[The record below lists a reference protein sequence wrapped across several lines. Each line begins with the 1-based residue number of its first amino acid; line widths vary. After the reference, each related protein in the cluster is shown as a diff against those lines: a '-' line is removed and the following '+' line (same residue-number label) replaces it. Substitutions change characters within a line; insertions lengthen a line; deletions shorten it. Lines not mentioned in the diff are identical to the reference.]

1 MPEINYRLLDD
12 CIHVKFEFSK
22 NSELSQYLYCVR
34 GNFVLNSSDIINYIY
49 NSKKVDQDYIIKES
63 EVKDNS
69 EIIIKLN
76 KHSVFFINIT
86 FKSLYPLYDNEEATD
101 IKCLNKEKISS
112 IIKRFKIKKSLKEKY
127 LRFLVKKT
135 EIDELDP
142 LKREIEDLTVEEF
155 GLKNNS
161 VILYHQEN

>member
-1 MPEINYRLLDD
+1 MYDD
-12 CIHVKFEFSK
+12 
-22 NSELSQYLYCVR
+22 
-34 GNFVLNSSDIINYIY
+34 
-49 NSKKVDQDYIIKES
+49 
-63 EVKDNS
+63 
-69 EIIIKLN
+69 
-76 KHSVFFINIT
+76 
-86 FKSLYPLYDNEEATD
+86 EEATD

-135 EIDELDP
+135 EIDELDL

>member
-1 MPEINYRLLDD
+1 M
-12 CIHVKFEFSK
+12 
-22 NSELSQYLYCVR
+22 
-34 GNFVLNSSDIINYIY
+34 
-49 NSKKVDQDYIIKES
+49 
-63 EVKDNS
+63 
-69 EIIIKLN
+69 
-76 KHSVFFINIT
+76 
-86 FKSLYPLYDNEEATD
+86 YPLYDNEEATD

-142 LKREIEDLTVEEF
+142 LKRKIEDLTVEEF

-161 VILYHQEN
+161 VILYRQEN